1 MRDEGKP
8 SVSSSTSAVI
18 ETFDGPALAPRWHPW
33 TSGSGSLKLGEGLL
47 RCTLGLADVHQ
58 YSDAQISDY
67 AGLPRWAFPWRPPLR
82 LTVRAWASHD
92 AGTLR
97 GTAGF
102 GLWNEPFVP
111 GWRRWPRLP
120 RAVWFFFASPPSNM
134 ALARDV
140 PGWGWKAA
148 TIDAARL
155 SFAAMLP
162 LALPGFL
169 LMRSAQLYQALWP
182 LAQRAMAVSEAL
194 LPVRLDEPHT
204 YTLEWHV
211 DRVYF
216 AIDGATVHEAPCAPR
231 GPLGFITWLDNQ
243 YAVVTPQGRL
253 SFGLL
258 ATLEPQWLA
267 LDTIEIQPL

>member
-1 MRDEGKP
+1 MSP
-8 SVSSSTSAVI
+8 VI

-33 TSGSGSLKLGEGLL
+33 TTGNGSLKLEDGLL
-47 RCTLGLADVHQ
+47 RCALGRADIHQ

-67 AGLPRWAFPWRPPLR
+67 AGLPRQAFPWRPPLR

-92 AGTLR
+92 ADRLR

-111 GWRRWPRLP
+111 GGRRWPRLP

-155 SFAAMLP
+155 SFAMLLP
-162 LALPGFL
+162 LALPGFV
-169 LMRSAQLYQALWP
+169 LMRSVYLYQALWP

-204 YTLEWHV
+204 YSLEWRP
-211 DRVYF
+211 DRVCF
-216 AIDGATVHEAPCAPR
+216 TVDGMPVHEAPCAPR
-231 GPLGFITWLDNQ
+231 GPLGFIAWLDNQ
-243 YAVVTPQGRL
+243 YAVVTPQGQLR
-253 SFGLL
+253 FGLL
-258 ATLEPQWLA
+258 VTVEPQWLA